1 MSSVDVRVISS
12 MLEAQSL
19 QALSTGFAFA
29 SAMSWVDVS
38 RYVVSRLIPGAK
50 NTGVQYAVTAIMT
63 TLLSILVFIVINQL
77 SRKKIEQPKQ
87 PLIAIR

>member
-1 MSSVDVRVISS
+1 MSSVDVKTITA

-38 RYVVSRLIPGAK
+38 RYVVAKLIPGAK
-50 NTGVQYAVTAIMT
+50 NSGIQYAVTAVMT
-63 TLLSILVFIVINQL
+63 TLLSILIFLFINQV
-77 SRKKIEQPKQ
+77 SRKKIEKPET

>member
-1 MSSVDVRVISS
+1 MSADLEMVAS
-12 MLEAQSL
+12 MLETQSL
-19 QALSTGFAFA
+19 NALVTGFSFA

-50 NTGVQYAVTAIMT
+50 NSGIQYTITAIMT
-63 TLLSILVFIVINQL
+63 TLLSILMFLVV
-77 SRKKIEQPKQ
+77 STVSKKKITKPSQ